1 MYVYV
6 QHLCCFFHFSCFPKT
21 HDWSKKNVRMS
32 KKNRGFL
39 LLFLF
44 CVCCVFFCKRLQ
56 PSSFSNSSLKFNL
69 FQDAA
74 ICWWE
79 NDSHVPCTPSRQHQS
94 QPHLGA
100 RSLVSHPNKPTIG
113 RSKWR
118 KRKKNVII
126 SAESPQPWSPYST
139 GAHNCMYVYP
149 SYVSRKY
156 RRTGTENADLFSLK
170 FQPLGSLIL
179 SCFVTM
185 FLHLERLHP
194 VCGWCWSLHI
204 CAVICY
210 SVLHVVMVLFL
221 DFLQMSSVL
230 LMIFGVSVNL
240 WVTRSCWCLFGVFA
254 NLCVSLYNT
263 SFQMISHCNF
273 PKGHSKF
280 RSGSIL
286 CYIVKTMY
294 LLFSLFGA
302 MYIWHFT
309 CLYSLYLPYLPNC
322 FYSQLSIKRQHLNHT
337 VSWPR
342 LCG

>member
-240 WVTRSCWCLFGVFA
+240 S
-254 NLCVSLYNT
+254 NSL
-263 SFQMISHCNF
+263 
-273 PKGHSKF
+273 
-280 RSGSIL
+280 
-286 CYIVKTMY
+286 
-294 LLFSLFGA
+294 LLML
-302 MYIWHFT
+302 IW
-309 CLYSLYLPYLPNC
+309 
-322 FYSQLSIKRQHLNHT
+322 
-337 VSWPR
+337 R
-342 LCG
+342 LCQSLCFSI